1 MGSAFQDSRTDHRGR
16 LAPGW
21 VQPKLRTPASMG
33 HGHERAVEDY
43 ETAIPIVVEVRV
55 YQALL

>member
-1 MGSAFQDSRTDHRGR
+1 MGSAFQDSRTDHRGQ
-16 LAPGW
+16 LAPVW

-33 HGHERAVEDY
+33 MVPNGPWDY